1 MDDVNIMEQYNSINE
16 ANKELIDKKNELEF
30 ILNRYK
36 EVISKIKIEDIVG
49 IDGDEDKKLIETVQK
64 VFKKGGEGNIND
76 LIDTY
81 VKTVMSEK

>member
-1 MDDVNIMEQYNSINE
+1 MDIKEQYNSIDEHNQ
-16 ANKELIDKKNELEF
+16 KLINKKNELEF

-49 IDGDEDKKLIETVQK
+49 IDGDEDKKLIKTVQE